1 MRSFVAAVPLSAIA
15 FVVAVIVAVV
25 LSRGVARKLQTP
37 RSVAALLLFGFGLVI
52 AATLTPDAAAM
63 EGVASDGVCDVSRV
77 GLASIEE
84 LTSVTYVSLNVL
96 LFVPLGLA
104 VGLLPRTRA
113 AATVT
118 VAAISLTF
126 VVEGTQLLVTVLDV
140 AVRPPTWSTTCSAWP
155 SASASAYSRGPCSR
169 WHRVP
174 GTDGRHAP
182 RPTAID
188 GPELIPGPFRPDP
201 QEEWCWTPPS
211 RRCPAVSSVRALG
224 GCDNPLSADCV
235 V

>member
-1 MRSFVAAVPLSAIA
+1 VAAVPLSAIA
-15 FVVAVIVAVV
+15 FVVVVIVAVV

-77 GLASIEE
+77 GLASIED

-113 AATVT
+113 SAAAT

-126 VVEGTQLLVTVLDV
+126 VVEGTQLLVTVLGRGCQTADMV
-140 AVRPPTWSTTCSAWP
+140 DNLLGLAIGIGIGILARPLLKLAPG
-155 SASASAYSRGPCSR
+155 SR
-169 WHRVP
+169 
-174 GTDGRHAP
+174 D
-182 RPTAID
+182 
-188 GPELIPGPFRPDP
+188 
-201 QEEWCWTPPS
+201 
-211 RRCPAVSSVRALG
+211 
-224 GCDNPLSADCV
+224 
-235 V
+235 